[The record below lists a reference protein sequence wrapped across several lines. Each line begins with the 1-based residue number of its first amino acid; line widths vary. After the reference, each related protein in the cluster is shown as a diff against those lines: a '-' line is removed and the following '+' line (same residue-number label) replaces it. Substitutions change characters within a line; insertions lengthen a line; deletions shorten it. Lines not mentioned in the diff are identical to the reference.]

1 MVDQNTFTETI
12 RAVQDII
19 RTSAEPMTREEILSY
34 FKDMDLNRQQED
46 MVFEF
51 LTVPHEEEPVEEP
64 AEDNG
69 EENGDSDTN
78 GETAGYGETTF
89 GEDSEQETNQ
99 EEGIVSKSP
108 MFQMY
113 LDELK
118 DIPEY
123 SEEQMVEM
131 YKKLLA
137 GEESMVHTISNAW
150 LSNVLKVAKK
160 LALSPEGFEDV
171 VQEGNMALFL
181 RLSELCGSHKKA
193 DVEEELLSAIEEAM
207 KNCIREQTGADEQ
220 ENAVVGKVALVNE
233 AVKYLKDQNGR
244 EPSAKEIADYVKIP
258 EEELSDILD
267 MIEKAKKD
275 INK

>member
-89 GEDSEQETNQ
+89 GENSEQETNQ
-99 EEGIVSKSP
+99 EEDIVSKSP

>member
-78 GETAGYGETTF
+78 GETAGYGETTL

-99 EEGIVSKSP
+99 EEDIVSK
-108 MFQMY
+108 
-113 LDELK
+113 
-118 DIPEY
+118 
-123 SEEQMVEM
+123 
-131 YKKLLA
+131 
-137 GEESMVHTISNAW
+137 
-150 LSNVLKVAKK
+150 
-160 LALSPEGFEDV
+160 
-171 VQEGNMALFL
+171 
-181 RLSELCGSHKKA
+181 
-193 DVEEELLSAIEEAM
+193 
-207 KNCIREQTGADEQ
+207 
-220 ENAVVGKVALVNE
+220 
-233 AVKYLKDQNGR
+233 
-244 EPSAKEIADYVKIP
+244 
-258 EEELSDILD
+258 
-267 MIEKAKKD
+267 
-275 INK
+275 

>member
-193 DVEEELLSAIEEAM
+193 DVEEEVVSAIEEAM

-258 EEELSDILD
+258 QEELSDILN
-267 MIEKAKKD
+267 MIEKEKKD

>member
-78 GETAGYGETTF
+78 GEAGYGETTF

-99 EEGIVSKSP
+99 EEDIVSKSP